1 MTRLFFQGLFLTV
14 NMQTMMNQLNAVLTG
29 VSAGIPDYI
38 LTNEELSKMVD
49 TSDEWI
55 MTRVGIKER
64 RILKGEHQG
73 ISVLGT
79 IAVKDLLIKT
89 DSTPEE
95 IDAVVFA
102 TSTPDHIFPSAAS
115 IVAENCGIKNAF
127 CFDMEVACSGFIY
140 GLEICNGL
148 IKTGKYKKIILL
160 AGDKMSSITN
170 YSDRT
175 TCPLFGDA
183 VGAAMIEPTNEDIG
197 IMDAMLHTDGVGYK
211 PLQLKAGGSKF
222 PATAETVKNAEHT
235 VYQDGRVVFK
245 FAVSKMSEVTLNI
258 LQRNNLAIEDIDWL
272 VPHQANMRIIDA
284 AVKRTGLSREKVM
297 INIEK
302 YGNTSAGTIPLCL
315 WEWEP
320 RLKKGDKVIL
330 TAFGAGFSW
339 GSVYLKW
346 GYGGQQSANG

>member
-1 MTRLFFQGLFLTV
+1 VFQGFFSLFTLLTA
-14 NMQTMMNQLNAVLTG
+14 MKQLNAVITG
-29 VSAGIPDYI
+29 ITAAVPDYI
-38 LTNEELSKMVD
+38 LTNEELSAIVD

-64 RILKGEHQG
+64 RILKGEQQG

-79 IAVKDLLIKT
+79 QAVMELLKKT
-89 DSTPEE
+89 KTPPEE
-95 IDAVVFA
+95 IDAVIFA

-115 IVAENCGIKNAF
+115 IVAENAGIKNAF
-127 CFDMEVACSGFIY
+127 CFDMEVACSGFVY

-170 YSDRT
+170 YKDRT

-183 VGAAMIEPTNEDIG
+183 AGAVLIEPTEENLG
-197 IMDAMLHTDGVGYK
+197 IIDAELHSDGIGYK
-211 PLQLKAGGSKF
+211 PLQLKAGGSKY
-222 PATAETVKNAEHT
+222 PASHETIDNAEHT
-235 VYQDGRVVFK
+235 VYQDGRIVFK
-245 FAVSKMSEVTLNI
+245 YAVSRMAEVSESI
-258 LQRNNLAIEDIDWL
+258 MKRNNLTVDDVDWL
-272 VPHQANMRIIDA
+272 VPHQANLRIIDA
-284 AVKRTGLSREKVM
+284 AIERTGLSREKVM
-297 INIEK
+297 INIER

-315 WEWEP
+315 WEWEAKL
-320 RLKKGDKVIL
+320 RKGDKVIL

-346 GYGGQQSANG
+346 GYDYKES

>member
-1 MTRLFFQGLFLTV
+1 MKR
-14 NMQTMMNQLNAVLTG
+14 LNAVITG
-29 VSAGIPDYI
+29 IAAKVPDYV
-38 LTNEELSKMVD
+38 LTNEELSTIVD

-64 RILKGEHQG
+64 RILKGEQQG

-79 IAVKDLLIKT
+79 AAVKELLAKT
-89 DSTPEE
+89 DTAPGEV
-95 IDAVVFA
+95 DAVIFA
-102 TSTPDHIFPSAAS
+102 TSTPDHFFPSSAS
-115 IVAENCGIKNAF
+115 IVAENNGIKNAF
-127 CFDMEVACSGFIY
+127 CFDMEVACSGFVY

-148 IKTGKYKKIILL
+148 IQTGKYKKIILL

-170 YSDRT
+170 YKDRT

-183 VGAAMIEPTNEDIG
+183 AGAVMIEPTGENIG
-197 IMDAMLHTDGVGYK
+197 IMDVELHSDGVGYQ
-211 PLQLKAGGSKF
+211 PLQMKAGGSKF
-222 PATAETVKNAEHT
+222 PATHETVDNAEHT

-245 FAVSKMSEVTLNI
+245 NAVSRMTEVSLDI
-258 LQRNNLAIEDIDWL
+258 MKRNNLTIDNVNWL

-284 AVKRTGLSREKVM
+284 IIDRTGLPREKVM
-297 INIEK
+297 INIER

-320 RLKKGDKVIL
+320 KLKKGDNVIL
-330 TAFGAGFSW
+330 VAFGAGFSW

-346 GYGGQQSANG
+346 GYDGKGKREE

>member
-1 MTRLFFQGLFLTV
+1 MK
-14 NMQTMMNQLNAVLTG
+14 QLNAVITG
-29 VSAGIPDYI
+29 IAASVPDYI
-38 LTNEELSKMVD
+38 LTNEELSRMVD

-55 MTRVGIKER
+55 MTRVGIRER

-79 IAVKDLLIKT
+79 KAVEELLIKT
-89 DSTPEE
+89 HSSPDE
-95 IDAVVFA
+95 IDAVIFA
-102 TSTPDHIFPSAAS
+102 TSTPDHLFPSAAS
-115 IVAENCGIKNAF
+115 IVAENNGIKNAF

-170 YSDRT
+170 YKDRT

-183 VGAAMIEPTNEDIG
+183 AGAVLIEPTEENVG
-197 IMDAMLHTDGVGYK
+197 IIDAELHSDGVGYK
-211 PLQLKAGGSKF
+211 VLQLKAGGSKY
-222 PATAETVKNAEHT
+222 PASHETVDNAEHT
-235 VYQDGRVVFK
+235 VHQDGKVVFK
-245 FAVSKMSEVTLNI
+245 YAVSSMVEVTANMMK
-258 LQRNNLAIEDIDWL
+258 RNNLTAEDVDWL

-284 AVKRTGLSREKVM
+284 MIDRIELPREKVM
-297 INIEK
+297 INIER

-320 RLKKGDKVIL
+320 RLRKGDNVIL

-346 GYGGQQSANG
+346 GYDYEETKK

>member
-1 MTRLFFQGLFLTV
+1 MK
-14 NMQTMMNQLNAVLTG
+14 QLNAVITG
-29 VSAGIPDYI
+29 ITASLPDYV
-38 LTNEELSKMVD
+38 LTNEELSRLVD

-64 RILKGEHQG
+64 RILKGEEQG

-79 IAVKDLLIKT
+79 EAVEELLKKT
-89 DSTPEE
+89 GTHPEE
-95 IDAVVFA
+95 VDAVVFA

-115 IVAENCGIKNAF
+115 IVAENCGIKHAF

-148 IKTGKYKKIILL
+148 IKTGKYKKIILV
-160 AGDKMSSITN
+160 AGDKMSSITDYN
-170 YSDRT
+170 DRT

-183 VGAAMIEPTNEDIG
+183 AGAVMIEPTEEELGIIDAKLHSDGIG
-197 IMDAMLHTDGVGYK
+197 YQ
-211 PLQLKAGGSKF
+211 PLQMKAGGSKY
-222 PATAETVKNAEHT
+222 PASHETVEKAEHT
-235 VYQDGRVVFK
+235 VKQDGQVVFK
-245 FAVSKMSEVTLNI
+245 HAVSKMAEVSLDI
-258 LQRNNLAIEDIDWL
+258 LQRNNLTVDDVQWL

-284 AVKRTGLSREKVM
+284 TIQRTGLPREKVM

-320 RLKKGDKVIL
+320 KLKKGDNIIL

-346 GYGGQQSANG
+346 GYDGA

>member
-1 MTRLFFQGLFLTV
+1 MK
-14 NMQTMMNQLNAVLTG
+14 QLNAVITG
-29 VSAGIPDYI
+29 ITASVPDYI

-64 RILKGEHQG
+64 RILKGEQQG

-79 IAVKDLLIKT
+79 QAVKELLVKT
-89 DSTPEE
+89 HTSPAE
-95 IDAVVFA
+95 IDAVIFA
-102 TSTPDHIFPSAAS
+102 TSTPDHLFPSAAS
-115 IVAENCGIKNAF
+115 IVAENNGIKNAF
-127 CFDMEVACSGFIY
+127 CFDMEVACSGFVY
-140 GLEICNGL
+140 GLEICKGL

-170 YSDRT
+170 YKDRT

-183 VGAAMIEPTNEDIG
+183 AGAVLIEPTEENIG
-197 IMDAMLHTDGVGYK
+197 IIDAELHSDGVGYK
-211 PLQLKAGGSKF
+211 PLQLKAGGSKY
-222 PATAETVKNAEHT
+222 PASHETVDNAEHT
-235 VYQDGRVVFK
+235 VHQDGKIVFK
-245 FAVSKMSEVTLNI
+245 YAVSRMAEVSEAI
-258 LQRNNLAIEDIDWL
+258 MKRNNLTADDVDWL
-272 VPHQANMRIIDA
+272 VPHQANMRIID
-284 AVKRTGLSREKVM
+284 VVIERTGLPREKVM
-297 INIEK
+297 INIER

-320 RLKKGDKVIL
+320 RLRKGDNVIL

-346 GYGGQQSANG
+346 GYNYEETQK